1 MFEITNFSYMNMYNY
16 IVEQELLYYEF
27 MDWCL
32 PCSMMNKTVFKE
44 YIVHKG
50 AKAEQVEALFR

>member
-1 MFEITNFSYMNMYNY
+1 MSV
-16 IVEQELLYYEF
+16 VEQELLYYEF

-50 AKAEQVEALFR
+50 AKAEQVEALFRLFFDDFVFE